1 MVAGFDWSGCVVC
14 DEEEEVSAAAA
25 VVEEDS
31 TAVVELEPTLEVED
45 ELESEPPP
53 PYSGTSASSFVPVR

>member
-1 MVAGFDWSGCVVC
+1 MS
-14 DEEEEVSAAAA
+14 AAA
-25 VVEEDS
+25 VVVEEGS

>member
-1 MVAGFDWSGCVVC
+1 M
-14 DEEEEVSAAAA
+14 SAAAA
-25 VVEEDS
+25 VVEEGS

-53 PYSGTSASSFVPVR
+53 PPYSGTSASSLVPVR